1 MDNLNNKLSNEAQS
15 QPSCLGA
22 VITSAKTPI
31 QKLIDY
37 MDFNRVG
44 EDGENFDGKL
54 MAKAIELLNEEREL
68 LKSFY
73 LKGDSN
79 GCGCYDYSTDKDA
92 EDYFNQK
99 FPTRYS

>member
-1 MDNLNNKLSNEAQS
+1 MSNEATK
-15 QPSCLGA
+15 PASCQTAG
-22 VITSAKTPI
+22 ITSAKTPI

-37 MDFNRVG
+37 IDSNRIG
-44 EDGENFDGKL
+44 EDGENFNRKL
-54 MAKAIELLNEEREL
+54 MSKAIELLQEEREL

-92 EDYFNQK
+92 EDYFNK
-99 FPTRYS
+99 FFPTRLET

>member
-1 MDNLNNKLSNEAQS
+1 MSTEKTPLENEN

-54 MAKAIELLNEEREL
+54 MSKAIELLNEEREL

-92 EDYFNQK
+92 DDYFNQI
-99 FPTRYS
+99 FPIRYS

>member
-1 MDNLNNKLSNEAQS
+1 MSKKVSNEAEN
-15 QPSCLGA
+15 PALNKGA

-54 MAKAIELLNEEREL
+54 MAKAIELLNEEKEV

-92 EDYFNQK
+92 EDFFNQN
-99 FPTRYS
+99 FPIRYS

>member
-1 MDNLNNKLSNEAQS
+1 MDERDHKAMNEELN

-54 MAKAIELLNEEREL
+54 MSKAIELLNEEREL

-92 EDYFNQK
+92 EDYFNQN

>member
-1 MDNLNNKLSNEAQS
+1 MNTDKTSLENEN

-44 EDGENFDGKL
+44 EDGESFDGKL
-54 MAKAIELLNEEREL
+54 MSKAIELLNEEREL

-73 LKGDSN
+73 LEGDSN
-79 GCGCYDYSTDKDA
+79 GCGCYEHSSDKDA
-92 EDYFNQK
+92 EDYFNQN